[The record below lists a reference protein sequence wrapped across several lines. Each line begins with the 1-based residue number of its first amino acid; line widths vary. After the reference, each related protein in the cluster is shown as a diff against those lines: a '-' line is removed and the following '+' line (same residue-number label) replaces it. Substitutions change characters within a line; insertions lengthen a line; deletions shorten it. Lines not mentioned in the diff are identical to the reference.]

1 MSEQILLK
9 LENITKKF
17 GNITAVNSVSFDI
30 RKGEIHGLIGE
41 NGSGKSTV
49 SSIIS
54 GLYPC
59 TSGKMLLEGEAYE
72 PTDLI
77 CANEKGIS
85 IIVQEMSTIEE
96 LTVAENIFLG
106 KEKGFSRAG
115 MIRHGQMNQ
124 KAQEL
129 LAAYGLEHIRADEP
143 VEKYGFEERKLVELV
158 KNTYFHPKLLI
169 VDETTTAL
177 SVEGKRE
184 LLKSVWRLK
193 EEGTAI
199 IIISHDLNEIIELCD
214 RITVLR
220 DGSFVTTIENEGTTE
235 DELKKYM
242 IGREMEGH
250 YYRNDMETHMDGKEV
265 LKVENVSVKGVLD
278 RISFELHQ
286 GEILGIGGLTDSGMH
301 ELGKVL
307 FGAMKK
313 DSGRVTVQ
321 KSGHEIEKIS
331 GAIREGIAYTSKNR
345 DREGLVLNASIRD
358 NISLGNW
365 RLIQK
370 RKLISPKT
378 EYAFAETHAKAM
390 QTKMEH
396 VDQFVSTLSGG
407 NKQKVVLAK
416 WIAQNPDILILDSPT
431 RGIDI
436 KVKSSIYSFMQDL
449 VKEKKAIILISEEIL
464 ELIGM
469 SDRVLILKNGKI
481 SSELLREDT
490 LTEEKIINCMI

>member
-1 MSEQILLK
+1 M
-9 LENITKKF
+9 
-17 GNITAVNSVSFDI
+17 
-30 RKGEIHGLIGE
+30 
-41 NGSGKSTV
+41 
-49 SSIIS
+49 
-54 GLYPC
+54 
-59 TSGKMLLEGEAYE
+59 
-72 PTDLI
+72 
-77 CANEKGIS
+77 
-85 IIVQEMSTIEE
+85 
-96 LTVAENIFLG
+96 
-106 KEKGFSRAG
+106 
-115 MIRHGQMNQ
+115 
-124 KAQEL
+124 
-129 LAAYGLEHIRADEP
+129 
-143 VEKYGFEERKLVELV
+143 
-158 KNTYFHPKLLI
+158 
-169 VDETTTAL
+169 
-177 SVEGKRE
+177 
-184 LLKSVWRLK
+184 
-193 EEGTAI
+193 
-199 IIISHDLNEIIELCD
+199 
-214 RITVLR
+214 R

>member
-17 GNITAVNSVSFDI
+17 GTIVAVDSVSFDI

-54 GLYPC
+54 GLYPAA
-59 TSGKMLLEGEAYE
+59 SGKMILEGEAYE

-77 CANEKGIS
+77 CANQKGIG

-106 KEKGFSRAG
+106 KEKVFSRAG
-115 MIRHGQMNQ
+115 MIRHGRMNQ
-124 KAQEL
+124 KAREP
-129 LAAYGLEHIRADEP
+129 LAAYGLEHIRPDVP
-143 VEKYGFEERKLVELV
+143 VEQYGFEERKLVELV

-184 LLKSVWRLK
+184 LLKVIWRLK
-193 EEGTAI
+193 DEGTAI
-199 IIISHDLNEIIELCD
+199 VIISHDLNEIIELCD

-220 DGSFVTTIENEGTTE
+220 DGKYVTTVENEGTTE

-250 YYRNDMETHMDGKEV
+250 YYRNDMETHTDGKEV

-278 RISFELHQ
+278 QISFELHQ

-313 DSGRVTVQ
+313 DSGRVTVR
-321 KSGHEIEKIS
+321 KSNHDIEKIS
-331 GAIREGIAYTSKNR
+331 GAIREGVVYTSKNR
-345 DREGLVLNASIRD
+345 DREGLVLNASIKD

-365 RLIQK
+365 NLIRTGK
-370 RKLISPKT
+370 MILPGKER
-378 EYAFAETHAKAM
+378 EFAETHAQAM
-390 QTKMEH
+390 QTKMEG

-416 WIAQNPDILILDSPT
+416 WIAQDPDILILDSPT

-449 VKEKKAIILISEEIL
+449 VKKKKAIILISEEIL

-469 SDRVLILKNGKI
+469 SDRVLILKDGKI